1 MQFELGELDRSAVK
15 TTCVR
20 PQTAHCNVYQY
31 KDHTD
36 DCVSLEQV
44 LLEQMKRRIGA
55 LINVPGLIFHQHMIH
70 WTMVE

>member
-20 PQTAHCNVYQY
+20 SQTSHCNVYQY
-31 KDHTD
+31 KDHND

-44 LLEQMKRRIGA
+44 LLEQMNRHICG
-55 LINVPGLIFHQHMIH
+55 LINVPGLIFHQHMIN
-70 WTMVE
+70 WTLVE